1 MKIIAVSEGL
11 GHLKVLYESFSGL
24 KYSPRPREQTMSFK
38 SLLGIGLICLLC
50 ACGTAEDSSPG
61 PVEAG
66 TNDAGTNETGTND
79 ATSTTDT
86 NAASQDT
93 ASSSN
98 QDTVGASTDT
108 TAPDALEPDTI
119 SADTSEP
126 DASEPDASEPD
137 ASEPDTSSADTTQP
151 TFEPRKSVKK
161 GYFQLV
167 DALDEPEFYCLDI
180 PGFKSSLKLDSPL
193 MMHTCKIAKGGGDDE
208 LFAWNE
214 PANGQIHA
222 YKYAR
227 CAQASQKQAGAT
239 VKLVVCGADPMQQW
253 VITTDGQIRLANSG
267 LCMAADNKPGT
278 KVGGVSN
285 LRRNMRL
292 QDCATYD
299 SKLTTWKFPGT

>member
-1 MKIIAVSEGL
+1 
-11 GHLKVLYESFSGL
+11 
-24 KYSPRPREQTMSFK
+24 MSFK
-38 SLLGIGLICLLC
+38 SFLGIGLICLLC
-50 ACGTAEDSSPG
+50 ACGTAENSSPG

-79 ATSTTDT
+79 ATSATDT

-98 QDTVGASTDT
+98 EDAAEASTDT
-108 TAPDALEPDTI
+108 TGPDT
-119 SADTSEP
+119 SVPDTSEP
-126 DASEPDASEPD
+126 DTSVPDT
-137 ASEPDTSSADTTQP
+137 SEPDTGSADTTQP

-161 GYFQLV
+161 GYFQLA

-239 VKLVVCGADPMQQW
+239 VKLVVCGVGPMQQW
-253 VITTDGQIRLANSG
+253 VITTHGQIRLANSG